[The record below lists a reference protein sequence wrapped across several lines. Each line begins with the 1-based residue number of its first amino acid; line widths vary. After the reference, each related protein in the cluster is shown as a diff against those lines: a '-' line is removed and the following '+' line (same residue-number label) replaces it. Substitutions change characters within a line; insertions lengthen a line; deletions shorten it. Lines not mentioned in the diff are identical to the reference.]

1 MMRHRIVPFCIVLVL
16 NFINITTFAET
27 ESTNI
32 KTLSP
37 YFFIEKGDP
46 SIDRMPLKSTGVKVN
61 INGVIAEVTVK
72 QQYTNKGTR
81 AINGKYIFPASTR
94 AAVHSMKMKIG
105 ENIIIAKVKERETA
119 QKEFNQA
126 KKQGKSAS
134 LLKQQRPNVFSMSLA
149 NIMPGDTIDI
159 ELSYTEILVP
169 TDKTYE
175 FVYPTVVGPRYSSQP
190 EATVKENDL
199 WIKNPYLK
207 KARKQETKFNI
218 EVNISTGI
226 PLQEVVCTTHD
237 TDNIFESKTSA
248 KILLKESE
256 EKGDN
261 RDYILNYR
269 LAGQEI
275 QSGLLLSR
283 GEKENFFLLMAQPPE
298 KVTPKDIPTREY
310 IFVVDVSGS
319 MNGFPINTAKELLN
333 DLIGGLKKNDIFN
346 VVLFAGSS
354 KTLSP
359 RSLPANERNIHD
371 AIRFIEQASG
381 SGSTELLSAL
391 KRGFAL
397 PGDENISRSVLV
409 ITDGYIGAERD
420 VFEFIIENLGN
431 SNVFAF
437 GIGSSVNRYLVEGI
451 ARAGM
456 GEPFIVTSPSQA
468 RLSASKFKDYI
479 SSPVLTN
486 ISVKFRDFE
495 SYDVEPLFI
504 PDLFANR
511 PIVVMGKWRG
521 KVKGLIE
528 VKGRSGKGDYSKTF
542 SMRKIRSLDTNGALK
557 YLWARKRLSRLSDF
571 NTDSKDPEIK
581 SEITNLGLTYNLLT
595 KHTSFIAVHD
605 VVRNTEGP
613 AKDAKQPLPLPK
625 GVTNLAVGVSARVPE
640 PGLFL
645 LGAVM
650 AAILSAGYIRR
661 RVMQMVRR
669 P

>member
-645 LGAVM
+645 LGAV
-650 AAILSAGYIRR
+650 ILSAGYTRR